1 MGPFAVSLPLLAVNA
16 GLLFVFD
23 LAHHLALTL
32 ILLGIAFL
40 GLLWAARWLEA
51 IPEMP
56 ERTASSGK
64 ALLLAALLLRLP
76 LLPLPPTL
84 SDDVLRYLWDGKV
97 AAAGLNPY
105 ALPPAAD
112 RLSPLRDEMWRR
124 LPHIQVPTVYPP
136 LSVAAF
142 SIASR
147 LPFPLFGWKT
157 MATAA
162 DLLACWLLLGV
173 ARRLGLPLGRTVWY
187 AWNPLVTLE
196 VAGMGHVDALGVA
209 AVAAVVLCLLSRPAR
224 RLGAAAAW
232 AAAGA
237 LAKLVPLAAFPMWAR
252 QSGRP
257 WRFLGWAGSLVALAM
272 APVVVAG
279 RGFPP
284 GLVTYGISW
293 EFDGPVYEPLW
304 RVLDQAGAAPALAR
318 GLDRYKAWSRNWEG
332 VNFLYPYLYPQLLA
346 KLLLAGGM
354 AAVVL
359 ASLRWRDPG
368 DPATT
373 TGRLFG
379 ALLLLSA
386 TVYPW
391 YLLWV
396 LPWAALR
403 RHTAWLALSALILLS
418 YIPQFACVPLWPWVY
433 LGIWGPF
440 GALMVVG
447 SRAWRGPVSSWTED
461 SESSSPPKP
470 HPRPLSRGERG
481 DLTEKAECDG
491 NVGSFFRSGGAKAAR
506 FGISLQPSPPSPP
519 GRGAGGEA

>member
-1 MGPFAVSLPLLAVNA
+1 VHF
-16 GLLFVFD
+16 GLLLIFD

-32 ILLGIAFL
+32 TLLGAAFL
-40 GLLWAARWLEA
+40 GLLWAARRLEA
-51 IPEMP
+51 IAEMTTLSA
-56 ERTASSGK
+56 RAI
-64 ALLLAALLLRLP
+64 LLAALLLRLP

-97 AAAGLNPY
+97 AAAGFNPY
-105 ALPPAAD
+105 ALPPAAG

-124 LPHIQVPTVYPP
+124 LPHTQVPTVYPP

-147 LPFPLFGWKT
+147 LPFPLLGWKT
-157 MATAA
+157 FVTGA
-162 DLLACWLLLGV
+162 DLLACWLLLAV
-173 ARRLGLPLGRTVWY
+173 ARRLGVPPGRTVWY

-209 AVAAVVLCLLSRPAR
+209 AVVAVVLCLLSPTPRKTS
-224 RLGAAAAW
+224 AAATW
-232 AAAGA
+232 AAVGA
-237 LAKLVPLAAFPMWAR
+237 LAKLVPLAAFPLWAR

-257 WRFLGWAGSLVALAM
+257 WRFLGAAGGLTALAM
-272 APVVVAG
+272 APVVVAA
-279 RGFPP
+279 RGVPP

-304 RVLDQAGAAPALAR
+304 RALDRAGAAPALAH
-318 GLDRYKAWSRNWEG
+318 GLDRWKEWSQNWTS
-332 VNFLYPYLYPQLLA
+332 VNPLYPYLYPQLLA
-346 KLLLAGGM
+346 KLLLAGGV

-359 ASLRWRDPG
+359 ASLRWRDP
-368 DPATT
+368 AAS

-418 YIPQFACVPLWPWVY
+418 YLPQFAGVPLWPWVY
-433 LGIWGPF
+433 VGIWGPF
-440 GALMVVG
+440 FGLLLFGPKNPKNEEGRMANEEGQEQSG
-447 SRAWRGPVSSWTED
+447 SLNSPFVIRH
-461 SESSSPPKP
+461 SELRRDP
-470 HPRPLSRGERG
+470 
-481 DLTEKAECDG
+481 A
-491 NVGSFFRSGGAKAAR
+491 
-506 FGISLQPSPPSPP
+506 
-519 GRGAGGEA
+519 

>member
-1 MGPFAVSLPLLAVNA
+1 VPAGPAPTESAWSTAGRDRPAFKALAVSLPLLAVNF

-32 ILLGIAFL
+32 TLLGVAFL
-40 GLLWAARWLEA
+40 GLLWAARRLEA
-51 IPEMP
+51 TA
-56 ERTASSGK
+56 ERMATSGK
-64 ALLLAALLLRLP
+64 AILLAALLLRLP
-76 LLPLPPTL
+76 LLLLPPTL

-112 RLSPLRDEMWRR
+112 RLRPLRDEMWRR
-124 LPHIQVPTVYPP
+124 LPHTQVPTVYPP

-147 LPFPLFGWKT
+147 MPIPLVTWKT
-157 MATAA
+157 MVTGA

-173 ARRLGLPLGRTVWY
+173 AGRLGVPPGRTVWY

-209 AVAAVVLCLLSRPAR
+209 AVVAVVFLLLSQPPRRP
-224 RLGAAAAW
+224 GAAAVW

-252 QSGRP
+252 QTGRP
-257 WRFLGWAGSLVALAM
+257 WRFLGLAGGLVALAV
-272 APVVVAG
+272 APVVAAS
-279 RGFPP
+279 RGIPP

-293 EFDGPVYEPLW
+293 EFNGPVFEPLW
-304 RVLDQAGAAPALAR
+304 RALDWAGAAGALAH
-318 GLDRYKAWSRNWEG
+318 GLDRYKAWSQNWEG
-332 VNFLYPYLYPQLLA
+332 VNFIYPYLYPQLLA

-354 AAVVL
+354 AAAVL
-359 ASLRWRDPG
+359 ASLRWRDPEAG
-368 DPATT
+368 

-403 RHTAWLALSALILLS
+403 RNTAWLALSALILLS
-418 YIPQFACVPLWPWVY
+418 YIPQFAGVPLWPWVY

-440 GALMVVG
+440 GALFIVG
-447 SRAWRGPVSSWTED
+447 PKFPKNEEGRRANEEGQEQG
-461 SESSSPPKP
+461 SSPHSTFIIRHSKF
-470 HPRPLSRGERG
+470 H
-481 DLTEKAECDG
+481 
-491 NVGSFFRSGGAKAAR
+491 
-506 FGISLQPSPPSPP
+506 
-519 GRGAGGEA
+519 

>member
-1 MGPFAVSLPLLAVNA
+1 MNV

-32 ILLGIAFL
+32 TLLGIAFL
-40 GLLWAARWLEA
+40 GLLGAARWLEVT
-51 IPEMP
+51 E
-56 ERTASSGK
+56 ERMATSGK
-64 ALLLAALLLRLP
+64 AILLAALLLRLP

-124 LPHIQVPTVYPP
+124 LPHTQVPTVYPP

-147 LPFPLFGWKT
+147 MPIPLFAWKT

-173 ARRLGLPLGRTVWY
+173 ARRLGVPLGRTVWY

-209 AVAAVVLCLLSRPAR
+209 AVVAVVVCLLSRLPR
-224 RLGAAAAW
+224 RPVAIGPAAAW

-252 QSGRP
+252 QAGRP
-257 WRFLGWAGSLVALAM
+257 WRFLGLAGGLVALAV
-272 APVVVAG
+272 APVVIAR
-279 RGFPP
+279 RGVPP
-284 GLVTYGISW
+284 SLVIYGVSW

-304 RVLDQAGAAPALAR
+304 RALDWAGAAPALAH
-318 GLDRYKAWSRNWEG
+318 GLDRYKAWSQNWEG

-359 ASLRWRDPG
+359 ASLRWRDPAAG
-368 DPATT
+368 

-418 YIPQFACVPLWPWVY
+418 YIPQFGGVPLWPWVY
-433 LGIWGPF
+433 LGIWVTFWGLFLVGPKF
-440 GALMVVG
+440 PRNGE
-447 SRAWRGPVSSWTED
+447 WRMKNEEG
-461 SESSSPPKP
+461 K
-470 HPRPLSRGERG
+470 
-481 DLTEKAECDG
+481 
-491 NVGSFFRSGGAKAAR
+491 N
-506 FGISLQPSPPSPP
+506 
-519 GRGAGGEA
+519 